1 MATQIQIAY
10 NGQNEG
16 TLNATD
22 NVAVGAIGLKPYEMV
37 LGGLGACLNYT
48 FQDVLDKMRTT
59 VGGVD
64 YDITGIKREEVP
76 TILKEVIVQVTVTGV
91 EPAKQKKVEK
101 AWQKAT
107 EYCSMY
113 ETLSRVATM
122 KPTLIF
128 K

>member
-1 MATQIQIAY
+1 MATHIQIAY

-16 TLNATD
+16 TLKATE
-22 NVAVGAIGLKPYEMV
+22 NLPVGAVGLKPYDMV

-48 FQDVLDKMRTT
+48 FQDVLDKMRTK
-59 VGGVD
+59 VGSVD
-64 YDITGIKREEVP
+64 YDITGIKRDEVP
-76 TILKEVIVQVTVTGV
+76 TILKEVIVNVTVSGV
-91 EPAKQKKVEK
+91 DESKQKKVEK

-113 ETLSRVATM
+113 ETLSRVAVM
-122 KPTLIF
+122 KPSLTF

>member
-1 MATQIQIAY
+1 MATHIQIAY

-16 TLNATD
+16 TLHATE
-22 NVAVGAIGLKPYEMV
+22 NVSVGAVGLKPYDMV

-48 FQDVLDKMRTT
+48 FQDVLDKMRTE
-59 VGGVD
+59 VGSVD
-64 YDITGIKREEVP
+64 YDITGIKRDEVP
-76 TILKEVIVQVTVTGV
+76 TILKEVIVNVTVSGV
-91 EPAKQKKVEK
+91 DESKQKKVEK
-101 AWQKAT
+101 AWLKAT

-122 KPTLIF
+122 KPSLTF

>member
-22 NVAVGAIGLKPYEMV
+22 QVAVGATGLKPYEMV

-48 FQDVLDKMRTT
+48 FQDVLDKMRTS

-64 YDITGIKREEVP
+64 YDITGIKRDEVP
-76 TILKEVIVQVTVTGV
+76 TLLKEVIVNVTVSGV
-91 EPAKQKKVEK
+91 DESKQKKVEK
-101 AWQKAT
+101 AWHKAT

-122 KPTLIF
+122 KPSLTF

>member
-16 TLNATD
+16 TLKATD
-22 NVAVGAIGLKPYEMV
+22 DVAVGAVGLKPYEMV

-59 VGGVD
+59 VGSVD
-64 YDITGIKREEVP
+64 YDITGIKRDEVP
-76 TILKEVIVQVTVTGV
+76 TILEEVIVNVTVTGV
-91 EPAKQKKVEK
+91 DESKQGKVEK

-122 KPTLIF
+122 KPTLTF

>member
-1 MATQIQIAY
+1 MATSIQITY

-16 TLNATD
+16 TLKATE
-22 NVAVGAIGLKPYEMV
+22 NVAVGETGFKPYEMV

-48 FQDVLDKMRTT
+48 FQDVLDKMRTE
-59 VGGVD
+59 VGGVE
-64 YDITGIKREEVP
+64 YDITGIKRDEVP
-76 TILKEVIVQVTVTGV
+76 TLLKQVIVSITVTGV
-91 EPAKQKKVEK
+91 EASKQKKVEK

-113 ETLSRVATM
+113 ETLSRIAEM
-122 KPTLIF
+122 KPTLTF

>member
-1 MATQIQIAY
+1 MATQIQINY
-10 NGQNEG
+10 NGHNEG
-16 TLNATD
+16 TLKATED
-22 NVAVGAIGLKPYEMV
+22 TAVGAVGLKPYEMV

-48 FQDVLDKMRTT
+48 FQDVLDKMRTE

-76 TILKEVIVQVTVTGV
+76 TILKEVIVKVTVSGV
-91 EPAKQKKVEK
+91 DESKQKKVEK

-113 ETLSRVATM
+113 ETLSRVAVM
-122 KPTLIF
+122 KPSLTF